1 MQKMTLLLFTVLAT
15 FGALYFMSEKEESIS
30 ATVSFPPSEPQISKS
45 DFYATPRKSG
55 EEKGNKINST
65 TTESTTENITEPKIQ
80 RELQPLPD
88 SYLKP
93 IILAAYAK
101 NKENI
106 DNRFKSING
115 RLAQDPSMTVSV
127 VLEKLFE
134 EEPLEIEWARKN
146 EENIYN
152 FFRDSNNFK
161 SFSPE
166 SVDCRSSS
174 CRVVIS
180 AADEIASIEIQNKI
194 SHQLAISHSAI
205 PSCYSTITDQQTAK
219 LTIYFQ

>member
-1 MQKMTLLLFTVLAT
+1 MTLLLFTVLAT
-15 FGALYFMSEKEESIS
+15 FGALYFMYEKKESLS
-30 ATVSFPPSEPQISKS
+30 ATMSFPLPEPQISKS
-45 DFYATPRKSG
+45 HFYAAPRKSG
-55 EEKGNKINST
+55 QEKGNIVNSI
-65 TTESTTENITEPKIQ
+65 TTENTIENITELKIQ
-80 RELQPLPD
+80 REPQPLHD

-115 RLAQDPSMTVSV
+115 RLAQDPTMSVSD
-127 VLEKLFE
+127 VLGKLFE
-134 EEPLEIEWARKN
+134 EEPVEIEWARKN

-161 SFSPE
+161 NFSPE

-194 SHQLAISHSAI
+194 SHQLTINHPAI
-205 PSCYSTITDQQTAK
+205 PRSYSTITDQQTAK

>member
-1 MQKMTLLLFTVLAT
+1 MQKKTLLLFTVLAT
-15 FGALYFMSEKEESIS
+15 FGALYFMHEKKESLS
-30 ATVSFPPSEPQISKS
+30 ATASFQLSGPQISKS
-45 DFYATPRKSG
+45 DFYAAPRKSG
-55 EEKGNKINST
+55 QEKENIINPI
-65 TTESTTENITEPKIQ
+65 TTENTTEPKIE
-80 RELQPLPD
+80 REPQPLHD

-93 IILAAYAK
+93 IILAAHAK

-115 RLAQDPSMTVSV
+115 RLAQDPTMSVSD

-134 EEPLEIEWARKN
+134 EEPVEIEWARKN

-161 SFSPE
+161 NFSPE

-194 SHQLAISHSAI
+194 SHQLTINHSAI
-205 PSCYSTITDQQTAK
+205 PSSFSTITDQQTAK